1 MNTENMLTQKK
12 GAVTLGSLLILFIV
26 FSLIIIS
33 INFILE
39 DLNLNLN
46 QSYSTGLNLSSELRD
61 ISSSVE
67 QSKNLTE
74 SGEVTSTT
82 TGINLLS
89 MGSVSLKLINSF
101 FNFFGNNFLYTIMVE
116 YLNLPPIY
124 AISLMSLFIGL
135 IVLILIRALLRS
147 IIL

>member
-12 GAVTLGSLLILFIV
+12 GVVTLGSLLILFIV

-46 QSYSTGLNLSSELRD
+46 QNYSTGLNLSSELRD

-82 TGINLLS
+82 TGINILS

-124 AISLMSLFIGL
+124 AISLISLFIGL

>member
-12 GAVTLGSLLILFIV
+12 GVVTLGSLLILFIV

-46 QSYSTGLNLSSELRD
+46 QNYSTGLNLSSELRD

>member
-12 GAVTLGSLLILFIV
+12 GVVTLGSLLILFIV
-26 FSLIIIS
+26 FSLIIVS

-46 QSYSTGLNLSSELRD
+46 QNYSTGLNLSSELRD